1 MVSPSVGLP
10 KTRVELA
17 DVVRRFAPQY
27 LAGHGQR
34 MMPSQKKALADIAA
48 CCTRRAG
55 RTTLPLRRLSRDVL
69 ALPLLPQP
77 GLSQMPRQPNPRVAQ

>member
-17 DVVRRFAPQY
+17 DLVPPVRFSIHCPARSPDD
-27 LAGHGQR
+27 
-34 MMPSQKKALADIAA
+34 ALAKEGALGHRRLLHA
-48 CCTRRAG
+48 RAG
-55 RTTLPLRRLSRDVL
+55 RTTLPLRRLPRDVL